1 MFLPRF
7 LRTSDPSPTTL
18 AGQVPE
24 ILRLVDDAREARQ
37 ERCIRLLEELA
48 PLLQENEISERERE
62 LQWAPRFSTFKYLHD
77 DELGLSHIIADLLD
91 PLAEHGQGARFL
103 KKMLKIFSKTRR
115 WYDKL
120 SLSVADSIRV
130 KREHWIPEGGRIDII
145 VEIPLEGEHFCIAF
159 ENKPYAHDL
168 KRQIIMYLHY
178 LREQYGTRFLLVYLP
193 PNFRWPD
200 EISLPKAERENWREN
215 FSIMPYLEK
224 RSSSKNKP
232 SLEKWFAACQD
243 VCDAERVRWFL
254 RDAQTFFQRQ
264 FGVTSMSNNPDARFV
279 QKYLS
284 DNPSQL
290 RAALAIH
297 DAWIPVRDDVCNQF
311 LKHLKK
317 IANCRLNKLLS
328 DCNVQCYF
336 GEENQW
342 RNFLWISK
350 DDWMRYEHSPG
361 HLDQRIQIRLEP
373 DGRGPN
379 NWFWGIRSPKPLEEM
394 SKTERERREKLSIAL
409 KRDGLNPADNN
420 SWWLQW
426 KYLSSYRNWD
436 PIVPEL
442 FEECEK
448 GEGPITDHC
457 VDGLLELVQRAI
469 PAIDEVETAKQ
480 ANSSE

>member
-1 MFLPRF
+1 MPTPRSSREF
-7 LRTSDPSPTTL
+7 DPSPT
-18 AGQVPE
+18 AVADVVPE
-24 ILRLVDDAREARQ
+24 ILQQVDDAREDRQ
-37 ERCIRLLEELA
+37 ENCVRFLEYLA
-48 PLLQENEISERERE
+48 PHLQEVGRFEREYKYQ
-62 LQWAPRFSTFKYLHD
+62 LAPRFNTFNYLRD
-77 DELGLSHIIADLLD
+77 DELGLSRIIADLLD
-91 PLAEHGQGARFL
+91 PLAEHGQGTSFL
-103 KKMLKIFSKTRR
+103 EKMLNVFPETRG
-115 WYDKL
+115 WLDEL
-120 SLSVADSIRV
+120 HSAVAEPIRV
-130 KREHWIPEGGRIDII
+130 EKERWIPEGGRIDII
-145 VEIPLEGEHFCIAF
+145 VDIPLSGGRYCLAF

-168 KRQIIMYLHY
+168 GDQIFMYLRY
-178 LREQYGTRFLLVYLP
+178 LRKQYRKRFLLVYLP
-193 PNFRWPD
+193 PVYRWPD
-200 EISLPKAERENWREN
+200 EISFPKAERKKWQGHLN
-215 FSIMPYLEK
+215 IMPYIGEDT
-224 RSSSKNKP
+224 
-232 SLEKWFAACQD
+232 SLEKWFAACQK
-243 VCDAERVRWFL
+243 VCRAQRVRWFL
-254 RDAQTFFQRQ
+254 KDAQTFCQQQ
-264 FGVTSMSNNPDARFV
+264 FGKTSMSDNPDVRFV

-284 DNPSQL
+284 ENPSQL
-290 RAALAIH
+290 RAALAVH

-317 IANCRLNKLLS
+317 TANFRLKKLPS

-336 GEENQW
+336 GEEKQW

-350 DDWMRYEHSPG
+350 DEWMRYEHSPSP
-361 HLDQRIQIRLEP
+361 LDQRIQIRLEP

-394 SKTERERREKLSIAL
+394 SKTERERRQKLSIAL
-409 KRDGLNPADNN
+409 KREGLIPVDNN

-457 VDGLLELVQRAI
+457 VAGLLELVQRAI